1 MTINNPPVFNRIIA
15 SGGQIG
21 TVAVSGKTMTWQ
33 FDGSDATVDSL
44 ITAQNNNLR
53 IASSS
58 VAWNMDTTA
67 SVLTQFFIA
76 PNTVIMASLMLL
88 NQDTSIRYPFNIGP
102 IQAGDTIVTTQG
114 ISVELTEVGGFARFT
129 LSRDNT
135 SRYNAVAFN
144 DMVAS
149 ITIAYNS

>member
-33 FDGSDATVDSL
+33 FDGSEATVDSL

-53 IASSS
+53 IQSFS

-67 SVLTQFFIA
+67 SVLAQFFIA
-76 PNTVIMASLMLL
+76 PNTIIMASLILL